1 MNCPKC
7 KTPIDEKDLVCPNCK
22 KVLRLQCPVCGAVTK
37 NTICDKCGNVILNKC
52 YKCGRLNATTL
63 EKCPKCGLDINAS
76 IGLRESFIEEF
87 AALTIEITNFDDIK
101 HAFKSDKMLQKFK
114 KNFYEMIKKTASQKK
129 LRVQFLED
137 TFIIRFCKDYS
148 FLDSCRSA
156 VDFSIYIAQ
165 TVTEINKKL
174 FDAKGIELK
183 TQMAIQKRD
192 VYSKPSE
199 YKSGLNINVVYSS
212 SANAHRFHN
221 TEVVVDSYVYHAVK
235 LYYPFQSLSAVYVKN
250 CMVMFFE
257 LILHQIIKPQKE
269 KKIDINKISL
279 PKNVDYEP
287 EEEQDDSLLINFKSL
302 NCTFMKAKQPN
313 LLNEIAKIKN
323 KNITN
328 PIISV
333 RSTDRDG
340 KLRLISTEQIQE
352 IFSDYNAVRFSCP
365 KSNKYTAFGLFK
377 QMILAYRGLDDYS
390 VLSNPSLINE
400 ISQDNDIKDLFKMKI
415 TSKAHPEDMRYAYF
429 DSFTKFI
436 TSIPYK
442 TIFIIDDF
450 ENADEGSLD
459 IIKYLFENNTL
470 TNVGFIVS
478 CGEDYSL
485 HRKIYRLMTAPNY
498 FEIEIRPSSN
508 KNIIQNH
515 INKLQNIQ
523 GSFFIE
529 KILENTKGSFF
540 YFNEAL
546 KYLRDD
552 SVIALKDNKYEIAK
566 EQMIVIPYNLDE
578 LIQKRIQ
585 YLKTVE
591 DTFELFAYLLLTG
604 ERLPISII
612 SSLGIKD
619 SVKLLKHLE
628 ENEFIKIINER
639 EVVINNYNLC
649 LKNFLAVCEKT
660 ELQKIAKELLEKIY
674 LNIQIPNST
683 KASLLE
689 FANLK
694 KEAFAHWH
702 ALAMISGQIG
712 DFCAYLN
719 CTNKFLSLVENVIDI
734 ETDKTVEEVKMDV
747 YTELASLMYKYYPDK
762 ILTFLQT
769 LLSNTEIQNDDK
781 KVREVANKL
790 VQSCLMSG
798 NYNNALEY
806 VGQLISRTTP
816 GSFNPKDKNFNLN
829 YFLVNLVTLE
839 IYFNLG
845 RLNECIDLGDELF
858 KYINLNTISE
868 SVLPEGFSKKQFE
881 DAILDALF
889 FISASRIIQL
899 KPDAQDYL
907 NKVINST
914 PAHYTC
920 FKLLM
925 LFREFFAGVDI
936 TAQLAQFE
944 QEQHN
949 DKYSEILIPILKS
962 LTAWKKQE
970 WENLANYIYDAKLK
984 SSYLQLH
991 QIESFCNLMIGLAY
1005 QNLSNTKKAKQIFY
1019 SILELSEEKGL
1030 KNITYLSW
1038 LLIAGAEFLDGN
1050 IEMSVGLLNN
1060 AVLNIESDENAS
1072 RLFILMFKILSAEI
1086 TIQLKSNIEQALF
1099 CAEQAFDIAY
1109 KEKLFVYLPRITN
1122 MLMYIYNVI
1131 INSQSDENTRNHFI
1145 MKLEN
1150 LNKIMSQFS

>member
-101 HAFKSDKMLQKFK
+101 HAFKSDKMLKKFK

-390 VLSNPSLINE
+390 VLSNPSLIDE

-459 IIKYLFENNTL
+459 IIKYLFENNNIS
-470 TNVGFIVS
+470 NVGFIVS
-478 CGEDYSL
+478 CDANYSL
-485 HRKIYRLMTAPNY
+485 HRKIYRLMTSPNY
-498 FEIEIRPSSN
+498 FEIEI
-508 KNIIQNH
+508 
-515 INKLQNIQ
+515 
-523 GSFFIE
+523 
-529 KILENTKGSFF
+529 
-540 YFNEAL
+540 
-546 KYLRDD
+546 
-552 SVIALKDNKYEIAK
+552 
-566 EQMIVIPYNLDE
+566 
-578 LIQKRIQ
+578 
-585 YLKTVE
+585 
-591 DTFELFAYLLLTG
+591 
-604 ERLPISII
+604 
-612 SSLGIKD
+612 
-619 SVKLLKHLE
+619 
-628 ENEFIKIINER
+628 
-639 EVVINNYNLC
+639 
-649 LKNFLAVCEKT
+649 
-660 ELQKIAKELLEKIY
+660 
-674 LNIQIPNST
+674 
-683 KASLLE
+683 
-689 FANLK
+689 
-694 KEAFAHWH
+694 
-702 ALAMISGQIG
+702 
-712 DFCAYLN
+712 
-719 CTNKFLSLVENVIDI
+719 
-734 ETDKTVEEVKMDV
+734 
-747 YTELASLMYKYYPDK
+747 
-762 ILTFLQT
+762 
-769 LLSNTEIQNDDK
+769 
-781 KVREVANKL
+781 
-790 VQSCLMSG
+790 
-798 NYNNALEY
+798 
-806 VGQLISRTTP
+806 
-816 GSFNPKDKNFNLN
+816 
-829 YFLVNLVTLE
+829 
-839 IYFNLG
+839 
-845 RLNECIDLGDELF
+845 
-858 KYINLNTISE
+858 
-868 SVLPEGFSKKQFE
+868 
-881 DAILDALF
+881 
-889 FISASRIIQL
+889 
-899 KPDAQDYL
+899 
-907 NKVINST
+907 
-914 PAHYTC
+914 
-920 FKLLM
+920 
-925 LFREFFAGVDI
+925 
-936 TAQLAQFE
+936 
-944 QEQHN
+944 
-949 DKYSEILIPILKS
+949 
-962 LTAWKKQE
+962 
-970 WENLANYIYDAKLK
+970 
-984 SSYLQLH
+984 
-991 QIESFCNLMIGLAY
+991 
-1005 QNLSNTKKAKQIFY
+1005 
-1019 SILELSEEKGL
+1019 
-1030 KNITYLSW
+1030 
-1038 LLIAGAEFLDGN
+1038 
-1050 IEMSVGLLNN
+1050 
-1060 AVLNIESDENAS
+1060 
-1072 RLFILMFKILSAEI
+1072 
-1086 TIQLKSNIEQALF
+1086 
-1099 CAEQAFDIAY
+1099 
-1109 KEKLFVYLPRITN
+1109 
-1122 MLMYIYNVI
+1122 
-1131 INSQSDENTRNHFI
+1131 HF
-1145 MKLEN
+1145 
-1150 LNKIMSQFS
+1150 